1 MSDRA
6 PVVVVR
12 LSKQI
17 SKRDETFRGIGL
29 ISNSLADAVLM
40 LSLTVSLGTYVLVSR
55 REGSYLNILTPA
67 FLIAIPAYY
76 LLPLVST
83 HLFGNDASPYA
94 YVYVYATLATENI
107 AFAYAYLRSPRN
119 LVRLPFRFSY
129 ANFGSLSLVFLAIAL
144 LMFAPIVLEFR
155 EYILDPRQIY
165 EHTRVGFGFTYY
177 VSSTLAY
184 LSVILIQFSNYSRFI
199 RWGVVLVC
207 AALLSLH
214 GSKGQV
220 LSLFL
225 LLALFEVYVHG
236 RRLRLAAALAVCG
249 GLSLLVLLLFVASM
263 AIEKNPMEA
272 VETISEYS
280 DYTRNAML
288 VIDSHFP
295 VQYGRLTLEGHLYG
309 RVPRFLMPNKPTN
322 FGALYLDDQFFSES
336 LDAEK
341 GSPDFGIGLQ
351 YADFGIFAIVYLAIF
366 GAIRGW
372 LARVFVRRLHG
383 SQHPADFFIVAFL
396 ANISLFPVGAVGWL
410 LPEAF
415 LVAFFLRFASQIGSE
430 EVYRDRIRI
439 SKRVSSSRAPLD
451 GLEAL
456 S

>member
-1 MSDRA
+1 M
-6 PVVVVR
+6 
-12 LSKQI
+12 
-17 SKRDETFRGIGL
+17 
-29 ISNSLADAVLM
+29 ISNSIADTVLV
-40 LSLTVSLGTYVLVSR
+40 LSLLVSAGAYVLVSR
-55 REGSYLNILTPA
+55 REGSYLNILTPG
-67 FLIAIPAYY
+67 FLIGIPAYY

-94 YVYVYATLATENI
+94 YAYVYGALATENI
-107 AFAYAYLRSPRN
+107 AFAFAYVRSPRN

-129 ANFGSLSLVFLAIAL
+129 SNFGSLSLVLLAVAL
-144 LMFAPIVLEFR
+144 LMFAPIILEFR

-184 LSVILIQFSNYSRFI
+184 LSVILIQFSDYSRWV
-199 RWGVVLVC
+199 RWSVVLLCTAV
-207 AALLSLH
+207 LSLH

-225 LLALFEVYVHG
+225 LLALFEVYVRG
-236 RRLRLAAALAVCG
+236 RRVRLATALIVCG
-249 GLSLLVLLLFVASM
+249 GLSLLVLALFIATM

-272 VETISEYS
+272 IETISEYS

-288 VIDSHFP
+288 VIDSNFP
-295 VQYGRLTLEGHLYG
+295 LQYGRLTLEGHIYG
-309 RVPRFLMPNKPTN
+309 RIPRFLMPEKPTN

-341 GSPDFGIGLQ
+341 GAPDFGIGLQ

-366 GAIRGW
+366 EAIRGW
-372 LARVFVRRLHG
+372 LARTFVRRLQG
-383 SQHPADFFIVAFL
+383 SQHPADFFLLAFL
-396 ANISLFPVGAVGWL
+396 ANVSLFPVGAVGWL

-415 LVAFFLRFASQIGSE
+415 LVAFFLRFASRIGSE
-430 EVYRDRIRI
+430 NVFRDQIKFSR
-439 SKRVSSSRAPLD
+439 RVSASGHAPPD
-451 GLEAL
+451 GLGVPF

>member
-1 MSDRA
+1 
-6 PVVVVR
+6 
-12 LSKQI
+12 
-17 SKRDETFRGIGL
+17 
-29 ISNSLADAVLM
+29 M
-40 LSLTVSLGTYVLVSR
+40 LSLMASAGAYVLLSR

-67 FLIAIPAYY
+67 FLIGIPAYY

-94 YVYVYATLATENI
+94 YAYVYATLATENVS
-107 AFAYAYLRSPRN
+107 FAYAYVRSPRN
-119 LVRLPFRFSY
+119 LVSLPFRFSY
-129 ANFGSLSLVFLAIAL
+129 SNFGSLSLVFLAIAL

-165 EHTRVGFGFTYY
+165 EHTRVGFGFNYY

-184 LSVILIQFSNYSRFI
+184 LSVILIQFSGYSRWV
-199 RWGVVLVC
+199 RWGVVTLCTAV
-207 AALLSLH
+207 LSLH

-236 RRLRLAAALAVCG
+236 RRVRLATALIVCG
-249 GLSLLVLLLFVASM
+249 SLSLLVLLLFVVTM

-288 VIDSHFP
+288 VIDSSFP
-295 VQYGRLTLEGHLYG
+295 LQYGRLTLEANIYG
-309 RVPRFLMPNKPTN
+309 RIPRVLMPDKPTN

-341 GSPDFGIGLQ
+341 GAPDFGIGLQ
-351 YADFGIFAIVYLAIF
+351 YADFGILAIVYLAIF
-366 GAIRGW
+366 EAIRGW
-372 LARVFVRRLHG
+372 LARIFVRRLQG
-383 SQHPADFFIVAFL
+383 SQHPADFFMLAFL
-396 ANISLFPVGAVGWL
+396 ANVSLFPVGAVGWL

-415 LVAFFLRFASQIGSE
+415 LVVFFLRFASRIGSKTI
-430 EVYRDRIRI
+430 YRDRIKFSRPA
-439 SKRVSSSRAPLD
+439 SVSGHAPIN
-451 GLEAL
+451 GLGVPF

>member
-1 MSDRA
+1 
-6 PVVVVR
+6 
-12 LSKQI
+12 
-17 SKRDETFRGIGL
+17 
-29 ISNSLADAVLM
+29 M
-40 LSLTVSLGTYVLVSR
+40 LSLMASAGAYVLLSR

-67 FLIAIPAYY
+67 FLIGIPAYY

-94 YVYVYATLATENI
+94 YAYVYATLATENVS
-107 AFAYAYLRSPRN
+107 FAYAYVRSPRN
-119 LVRLPFRFSY
+119 LVSLPFRFSY
-129 ANFGSLSLVFLAIAL
+129 SNFGSLSLVFLAIAL

-165 EHTRVGFGFTYY
+165 EHTRVGFGFNYY

-184 LSVILIQFSNYSRFI
+184 LSVILIQFSGYSRWV
-199 RWGVVLVC
+199 RWGVVTLCTAV
-207 AALLSLH
+207 LSLH

-236 RRLRLAAALAVCG
+236 RRVRLATALIVCG
-249 GLSLLVLLLFVASM
+249 SLSLLVLLLFVATM

-288 VIDSHFP
+288 VIDSSFP
-295 VQYGRLTLEGHLYG
+295 LQYGRLTLEANIYG
-309 RVPRFLMPNKPTN
+309 RIPRVLMPDKPTN

-341 GSPDFGIGLQ
+341 GAPDFGIGLQ
-351 YADFGIFAIVYLAIF
+351 YADFGILAIVYLAIF
-366 GAIRGW
+366 EAIRGW
-372 LARVFVRRLHG
+372 LARIFVRRLQG
-383 SQHPADFFIVAFL
+383 SQHPADFFMLAFL
-396 ANISLFPVGAVGWL
+396 ANVSLFPVGAVGWL

-415 LVAFFLRFASQIGSE
+415 LVVFFLRFASRIGSKTI
-430 EVYRDRIRI
+430 YRDRIKLSRPA
-439 SKRVSSSRAPLD
+439 SVSGHAPIN
-451 GLEAL
+451 GLGVPF

>member
-1 MSDRA
+1 M
-6 PVVVVR
+6 
-12 LSKQI
+12 
-17 SKRDETFRGIGL
+17 
-29 ISNSLADAVLM
+29 ISNSVADAVLM
-40 LSLTVSLGTYVLVSR
+40 LSLMASSGAYIVVSR

-67 FLIAIPAYY
+67 FLIGIPAYY
-76 LLPLVST
+76 LLPLVTT

-94 YVYVYATLATENI
+94 YAYVYATLATENI
-107 AFAYAYLRSPRN
+107 AFAYAYVRSPRN

-129 ANFGSLSLVFLAIAL
+129 SNFGSLSLAFLAIAL

-155 EYILDPRQIY
+155 EYIFDPRQIY
-165 EHTRVGFGFTYY
+165 EHTRVGFGFNYY

-184 LSVILIQFSNYSRFI
+184 LSVILIEFSDYSRWV
-199 RWGVVLVC
+199 RWGVVLLC

-225 LLALFEVYVHG
+225 LLAVFKVYVHG
-236 RRLRLAAALAVCG
+236 RRVRLAAALIVCG

-263 AIEKNPMEA
+263 AIERNPMEA

-288 VIDSHFP
+288 VIDSGFP
-295 VQYGRLTLEGHLYG
+295 LQYGRLTLEGNFYG
-309 RVPRFLMPNKPTN
+309 RIPRVLMPDKPTN

-341 GSPDFGIGLQ
+341 GAPDFGIGLQ
-351 YADFGIFAIVYLAIF
+351 YADFGMLAIVYLAIF

-372 LARVFVRRLHG
+372 LARIFVRRLNG
-383 SQHPADFFIVAFL
+383 SRHPADFFMVAFL
-396 ANISLFPVGAVGWL
+396 ANIPLFPVGAVGWL

-415 LVAFFLRFASQIGSE
+415 LVAFFLRFVSQIGSE
-430 EVYRDRIRI
+430 KVYRDQIRI
-439 SKRVSSSRAPLD
+439 SKWVSSSGTAPMD
-451 GLEAL
+451 GLGVPF

>member
-1 MSDRA
+1 
-6 PVVVVR
+6 
-12 LSKQI
+12 
-17 SKRDETFRGIGL
+17 L
-29 ISNSLADAVLM
+29 ISNSLADTVLV
-40 LSLTVSLGTYVLVSR
+40 LSLAASAGAYILVSR
-55 REGSYLNILTPA
+55 REESYLNILTPA
-67 FLIAIPAYY
+67 FLIGIPAYY

-94 YVYVYATLATENI
+94 YAYVYVTLASENI
-107 AFAYAYLRSPRN
+107 AFAYAYVRSPRN
-119 LVRLPFRFSY
+119 LPRLPFRFSY
-129 ANFGSLSLVFLAIAL
+129 SNFGILSMVFLAIAL

-165 EHTRVGFGFTYY
+165 EHTRVGFGFNYY

-184 LSVILIQFSNYSRFI
+184 LSVILIQFSDHSRWV
-199 RWGVVLVC
+199 RWGVILLCTAV
-207 AALLSLH
+207 LSLH

-236 RRLRLAAALAVCG
+236 RRVRLATALIVCG
-249 GLSLLVLLLFVASM
+249 GLSLLVLLLFVATM

-272 VETISEYS
+272 IETISEYS

-288 VIDSHFP
+288 VIDSSFP
-295 VQYGRLTLEGHLYG
+295 LQYGRLTLEANIYG
-309 RVPRFLMPNKPTN
+309 RIPRVLMPEKPTN

-336 LDAEK
+336 VDAEK
-341 GSPDFGIGLQ
+341 GAPDFGIGLQ

-372 LARVFVRRLHG
+372 LARIFVRRLQG
-383 SQHPADFFIVAFL
+383 SQHPADFFMLAFL
-396 ANISLFPVGAVGWL
+396 ANVSLFPVGAVGWL

-415 LVAFFLRFASQIGSE
+415 CVAFLLRFASHIGSE
-430 EVYRDRIRI
+430 KIYRDRIRLSRRI
-439 SKRVSSSRAPLD
+439 SASGHALIG
-451 GLEAL
+451 GLGVPF

>member
-1 MSDRA
+1 
-6 PVVVVR
+6 
-12 LSKQI
+12 
-17 SKRDETFRGIGL
+17 
-29 ISNSLADAVLM
+29 M
-40 LSLTVSLGTYVLVSR
+40 LSLMASAGAYVLLSR

-67 FLIAIPAYY
+67 FLIGIPAYY

-94 YVYVYATLATENI
+94 YAYVYATLATENVS
-107 AFAYAYLRSPRN
+107 FAYAYVRSPRN
-119 LVRLPFRFSY
+119 LVSLPFRFSY
-129 ANFGSLSLVFLAIAL
+129 SNFGSLSLVFLAIAL

-184 LSVILIQFSNYSRFI
+184 LSVILIQFSGYSRWV
-199 RWGVVLVC
+199 RWGVVTLCTAV
-207 AALLSLH
+207 LSLH

-236 RRLRLAAALAVCG
+236 RRVRLATALIVCG
-249 GLSLLVLLLFVASM
+249 SLSLLVLLLFVATM

-288 VIDSHFP
+288 VIDSSFP
-295 VQYGRLTLEGHLYG
+295 LQYGRLTLEANIYG
-309 RVPRFLMPNKPTN
+309 RIPRVLMPDKPTN

-341 GSPDFGIGLQ
+341 GAPDFGIGLQ
-351 YADFGIFAIVYLAIF
+351 YADFGILAIVYLAIF
-366 GAIRGW
+366 EAIRGW
-372 LARVFVRRLHG
+372 LARIFVRRLQG
-383 SQHPADFFIVAFL
+383 SQHPADFFMLAFL
-396 ANISLFPVGAVGWL
+396 ANVSLFPVGAVGWL

-415 LVAFFLRFASQIGSE
+415 LVVFFLRFASRIGSKTI
-430 EVYRDRIRI
+430 YRDRIKLSRPA
-439 SKRVSSSRAPLD
+439 SVSGHAPIN
-451 GLEAL
+451 GLGVPF

>member
-1 MSDRA
+1 MAS
-6 PVVVVR
+6 
-12 LSKQI
+12 S
-17 SKRDETFRGIGL
+17 
-29 ISNSLADAVLM
+29 
-40 LSLTVSLGTYVLVSR
+40 GTYVLVSR
-55 REGSYLNILTPA
+55 HEGSYLNILTPA
-67 FLIAIPAYY
+67 FLISIPAYY
-76 LLPLVST
+76 LLPLAST

-94 YVYVYATLATENI
+94 YTYVYATLATENI
-107 AFAYAYLRSPRN
+107 AFAYGYLRSRRN
-119 LVRLPFRFSY
+119 LVRLPCHFSY
-129 ANFGSLSLVFLAIAL
+129 SNFGPLSLVFLAIAL

-155 EYILDPRQIY
+155 EYIFDPRQIY
-165 EHTRVGFGFTYY
+165 EHTRVGFGFTFY

-184 LSVILIQFSNYSRFI
+184 LSVILIEFSGYSRWV
-199 RWGVVLVC
+199 RWGVILLC
-207 AALLSLH
+207 TALLSLH

-236 RRLRLAAALAVCG
+236 RRVRLAAALAVCG
-249 GLSLLVLLLFVASM
+249 ALSLLVLFLFIASM
-263 AIEKNPMEA
+263 AIEKNPLEA
-272 VETISEYS
+272 LETISQYS

-288 VIDSHFP
+288 VIDSDFP
-295 VQYGRLTLEGHLYG
+295 LQYGRLTLEGHVYG
-309 RVPRFLMPNKPTN
+309 RIPRVLMPEKPTN
-322 FGALYLDDQFFSES
+322 FGALYLDDQFFAES

-372 LARVFVRRLHG
+372 LARTFVRRLHG
-383 SQHPADFFIVAFL
+383 SQHPADFFVVAFL

-415 LVAFFLRFASQIGSE
+415 LVAFFLRFASRIGSE

-439 SKRVSSSRAPLD
+439 SERVSSSGAAPMD
-451 GLEAL
+451 GLGAL

>member
-1 MSDRA
+1 M
-6 PVVVVR
+6 
-12 LSKQI
+12 
-17 SKRDETFRGIGL
+17 

-40 LSLTVSLGTYVLVSR
+40 LSLMASSGAYILVSR
-55 REGSYLNILTPA
+55 RDGSYLNILTPA
-67 FLIAIPAYY
+67 FLIGIPAYY
-76 LLPLVST
+76 LLQLVST

-94 YVYVYATLATENI
+94 YTYVYATLATENI
-107 AFAYAYLRSPRN
+107 AFAYAYVRSPRN

-129 ANFGSLSLVFLAIAL
+129 SNFGSLSLAFLAIAL
-144 LMFAPIVLEFR
+144 LMFVPIVLEFR
-155 EYILDPRQIY
+155 EYIFDPRQIY
-165 EHTRVGFGFTYY
+165 EHTRVGFGFNFY

-184 LSVILIQFSNYSRFI
+184 LSVILIEFSDYSRWI
-199 RWGVVLVC
+199 RWSVVVLC

-225 LLALFEVYVHG
+225 LLALFEVYVRG
-236 RRLRLAAALAVCG
+236 RRVRLAAALIVCG

-272 VETISEYS
+272 IETISEYS

-288 VIDSHFP
+288 VIDSGFP
-295 VQYGRLTLEGHLYG
+295 LQYGRLTLEGHLYG
-309 RVPRFLMPNKPTN
+309 RIPRVLMPNKPTN

-372 LARVFVRRLHG
+372 LARSFVRRLNG
-383 SQHPADFFIVAFL
+383 SQHPADFFMVAFL

-430 EVYRDRIRI
+430 KVYRDRIRI
-439 SKRVSSSRAPLD
+439 SGWVSSSGTAPAD
-451 GLEAL
+451 GLGVPF

>member
-1 MSDRA
+1 
-6 PVVVVR
+6 
-12 LSKQI
+12 
-17 SKRDETFRGIGL
+17 
-29 ISNSLADAVLM
+29 M
-40 LSLTVSLGTYVLVSR
+40 LSLMASAGAYVLLSR

-67 FLIAIPAYY
+67 FLIGIPAYY

-94 YVYVYATLATENI
+94 YAYVYATLATENVS
-107 AFAYAYLRSPRN
+107 FAYAYVRSPRN
-119 LVRLPFRFSY
+119 LVSLPFRFSY
-129 ANFGSLSLVFLAIAL
+129 SNFGSLSLVFLAIAL

-184 LSVILIQFSNYSRFI
+184 LSVILIQFSGYSRWV
-199 RWGVVLVC
+199 RWGVVTLCTAV
-207 AALLSLH
+207 LSLH

-236 RRLRLAAALAVCG
+236 RRVRLATALIVCG
-249 GLSLLVLLLFVASM
+249 SLSLLVLLLFVATM

-288 VIDSHFP
+288 VIDSSFP
-295 VQYGRLTLEGHLYG
+295 LQYGRLTLEANIYG
-309 RVPRFLMPNKPTN
+309 RIPRVLMPDKPTN

-341 GSPDFGIGLQ
+341 GAPDFGIGLQ
-351 YADFGIFAIVYLAIF
+351 YADFGILAIVYLAIF
-366 GAIRGW
+366 EAIRGW
-372 LARVFVRRLHG
+372 LARIFVRRLQG
-383 SQHPADFFIVAFL
+383 SQHPADFFMLAFL
-396 ANISLFPVGAVGWL
+396 ANVSLFPVGAVGWL

-415 LVAFFLRFASQIGSE
+415 LVVFFLRFASRIGSKTI
-430 EVYRDRIRI
+430 YRDRIKFSRPA
-439 SKRVSSSRAPLD
+439 SVSGHAPIN
-451 GLEAL
+451 GLGVPF